1 MNLQDADE
9 MLRRLQADPD
19 ARGRY
24 GQPYETTDGATV
36 IPVTKPV
43 GVFVIKDGRVRWKPA
58 VDTTRIALL
67 GILVGLVSAVFAGVT
82 MVRRPPWPD
91 LYGDI
96 AQLR

>member
-1 MNLQDADE
+1 MNVHDAGE
-9 MLRRLQADPD
+9 KLRRLEAAPD
-19 ARGRY
+19 AEERY
-24 GQPYETTDGATV
+24 GTPYQTTDGATV

-43 GVFVIKDGRVRWKPA
+43 GVFVVKDGRVKWKPA
-58 VDTTRIALL
+58 VDTTRIAML
-67 GILVGLVSAVFAGVT
+67 GICVGLVSAVFAGVT